1 MDRDATK
8 YTLLQDLLPPLSTLS
23 CLGEKEK
30 YALQLIDN
38 QPKGWENK
46 LHNVCQKVLSKTN
59 MTVNNASA
67 LRQRYDCLSWLI
79 VSNVVK
85 MQFDHT
91 LLEAIEAA
99 CMLDIG
105 DEDDHLINKQI
116 AFKDALKSSLVIS
129 TLAVQLE
136 KYVKSYRPSSNLLNL
151 MANMA
156 DFLHTNSIEPSQIR
170 ILANCLENT
179 FITIEQ
185 RHGARD
191 AFSQSIWALC
201 IMLLLVLDTSQNYS
215 LNYNVDEGLEHLIEA
230 IPLKELQKDEI
241 QHIMLTAAITELELS
256 STVIEDYEFDEK
268 QLESERLQ
276 KAESH
281 VLLALKYIQ
290 DAPDESNED
299 IIIYKMACFNK
310 LSLLKHRMG
319 DYIQSEIFAEY
330 ANELIK
336 GI

>member
-38 QPKGWENK
+38 QPKEWENK
-46 LHNVCQKVLSKTN
+46 LHNVCKKVLSKTN

-91 LLEAIEAA
+91 LLEELEAA
-99 CMLDIG
+99 CMLYIG
-105 DEDDHLINKQI
+105 DENDNLINKQI
-116 AFKDALKSSLVIS
+116 AFKDALKSSLMIS
-129 TLAVQLE
+129 SLTAQLE
-136 KYVKSYRPSSNLLNL
+136 QYAKTFLPSSHLLNQIV
-151 MANMA
+151 NMA

-185 RHGARD
+185 RHGTPD

-201 IMLLLVLDTSQNYS
+201 IMLLLVLDISQNNS
-215 LNYNVDEGLEHLIEA
+215 LNYNIDEGLEHLIDA
-230 IPLKELQKDEI
+230 IPLKELQEDEI
-241 QHIMLTAAITELELS
+241 QHIMLTATITELELS
-256 STVIEDYEFDEK
+256 SNVIEDYEFDER

-319 DYIQSEIFAEY
+319 DYIQSKIFAEY
-330 ANELIK
+330 ANELTERI
-336 GI
+336 